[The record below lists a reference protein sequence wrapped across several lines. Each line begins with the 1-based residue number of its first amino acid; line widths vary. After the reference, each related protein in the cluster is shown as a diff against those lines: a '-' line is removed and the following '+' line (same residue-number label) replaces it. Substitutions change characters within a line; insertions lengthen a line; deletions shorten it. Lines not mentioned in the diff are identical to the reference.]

1 MFYIAASVQNVYP
14 RPAFAPHT
22 MNDVVNFIFA
32 NKDKLASFE
41 ASLVNKFEYKDSFDF
56 SEATFEDFE
65 KATYIPAS
73 FLWEGKE
80 LSEND
85 GRLEISGSFFSE
97 DRFMG
102 SVGNKPRWGAL
113 KDSDCIRFTNA
124 TDLLLFWLASSAKGT
139 LNLTFRINTDEVLFI
154 NKYDH
159 SINYKKE
166 EKRFTIIL

>member
-1 MFYIAASVQNVYP
+1 MFYISAEVQNVYP

-22 MNDVVNFIFA
+22 MNGLLRFIFA
-32 NKDKLASFE
+32 NINKLASFE
-41 ASLVNKFEYKDSFDF
+41 ASLVNKFEYQYSFDF
-56 SEATFEDFE
+56 SEATYTDFE

-80 LSEND
+80 VTEND
-85 GRLEISGSFFSE
+85 GNLEISGSFFTE

-113 KDSDCIRFTNA
+113 RDSSCVRFTDM
-124 TDLLLFWLASSAKGT
+124 TDLLFWLASNAKGT
-139 LNLTFRINTDEVLFI
+139 LNLTFKFNTNDVLFI

>member
-1 MFYIAASVQNVYP
+1 MFYIAAEVQNVYP

-22 MNDVVNFIFA
+22 MNDIIGFVFA
-32 NKDKLASFE
+32 NKDKLISLE
-41 ASLVNKFEYKDSFDF
+41 ASLVNKFEYQYSFDF
-56 SEATFEDFE
+56 SEATFEEFK

-73 FLWEGKE
+73 FIWEGKDVT
-80 LSEND
+80 END
-85 GRLEISGSFFSE
+85 NSLEISGSFFTE
-97 DRFMG
+97 NRFMG
-102 SVGNKPRWGAL
+102 SVGNRARWAAL
-113 KDSDCIRFTNA
+113 RGSDCIPFANV
-124 TDLLLFWLASSAKGT
+124 TDLLFWLASNAKGT

>member
-22 MNDVVNFIFA
+22 MHDVVSFIFA
-32 NKDKLASFE
+32 NKDKLVSFE
-41 ASLVNKFEYKDSFDF
+41 ASLANKFEYQYSFDF
-56 SEATFEDFE
+56 STATYAEFE
-65 KATYIPAS
+65 KANYIPAA
-73 FLWEGKE
+73 FMWDGKE
-80 LSEND
+80 VTENE
-85 GRLEISGSFFSE
+85 GTLEISGSFFTE

-113 KDSDCIRFTNA
+113 RDSNCVRFTNM
-124 TDLLLFWLASSAKGT
+124 TDLLFWLASNAKGT
-139 LNLTFRINTDEVLFI
+139 LNLTFKFNTNDVLFI

-159 SINYKKE
+159 FINYKKE